1 MNVWDIV
8 ILALVAAALFFA
20 VRKVRKNRRTGGCGC
35 GCAGCT
41 KSAQCG
47 RPGTGDRCQR
57 LRFSLSGSDKRRL
70 P

>member
-20 VRKVRKNRRTGGCGC
+20 VRKVRKNRHTG

-41 KSAQCG
+41 KSAQCE
-47 RPGTGDRCQR
+47 RPGTGDR
-57 LRFSLSGSDKRRL
+57 
-70 P
+70 